1 MGYKWKGGVKISKMS
16 GRNLKNELR
25 HVWKAPNT
33 FMSSKIICPNL
44 CLRTSSDCMLTYF
57 KNYNYTSLKILT

>member
-1 MGYKWKGGVKISKMS
+1 MGDKWEGGVKMS
-16 GRNLKNELR
+16 KNELR